1 MLDSWQVAL
10 ITILVCLIAYYC
22 YVVTT
27 DRLSSTAPIRSA
39 LSDATIQ
46 EGFSDG
52 FQEDIYDKFYATIY
66 NKIFQHDNLVQA
78 EAGILM
84 TEWRK
89 GKKDS
94 EMRVLDVCC
103 GTGVATCGFVN
114 LGVDK
119 AVGLDKSVAMLNYA
133 KDVIVPATTL
143 KEEQTKRLE
152 WRIGD
157 AYAPMAASVSEFT
170 HACLLFFSVYYFEDL
185 NTLFKN
191 LAMWVKPGGGLA
203 IEVVNKFKFE
213 PIPDVANPWLAVSP
227 QKYSKERIVNSK
239 ATFDTFDYESEFQLY
254 DPVAEFKETFK
265 FKKDGKIRQQKHTL
279 HMPSI
284 DKIVHTAVEQ
294 GFHYDKFMDLQF
306 TGFNYGYML
315 FFTRV
320 LN

>member
-1 MLDSWQVAL
+1 MLDTWQVAL
-10 ITILVCLIAYYC
+10 MTILVCLIAYYC
-22 YVVTT
+22 FVVIT
-27 DRLSSTAPIRSA
+27 DRLTSTAPIRTA
-39 LSDATIQ
+39 LRDVILE
-46 EGFSDG
+46 EGFADG
-52 FQEDIYDKFYATIY
+52 IHEDIYDKFYATVY
-66 NKIFQHDNLVQA
+66 SKIFQHDNLVQA
-78 EAGILM
+78 ETGILL

-89 GKKDS
+89 GKKES

-103 GTGVATCGFVN
+103 GTGVATCAFVN
-114 LGVDK
+114 QGVDK

-143 KEEQTKRLE
+143 KDDQKQRVE

-170 HACLLFFSVYYFEDL
+170 HACLLFFSIYQFQDL

-191 LAMWVKPGGGLA
+191 LTMWIKPGGGLA

-227 QKYSKERIVNSK
+227 QKYSKDRIVNSQ
-239 ATFDTFDYESEFQLY
+239 ATFDTFDYETEFQLY
-254 DPVAEFKETFK
+254 DPVAEFKETFTVK
-265 FKKDGKIRQQKHTL
+265 EGGKVRQQKHTL
-279 HMPSI
+279 YMPSI

>member
-1 MLDSWQVAL
+1 MLDTWQIALMTILLFL
-10 ITILVCLIAYYC
+10 ITYYC
-22 YVVTT
+22 FVVTS
-27 DRLSSTAPIRSA
+27 DRLSSTAPIRTA
-39 LSDATIQ
+39 LREAMIE

-78 EAGILM
+78 ETGILL

-89 GKKDS
+89 GKKEG

-103 GTGVATCGFVN
+103 GTGVATCAFVSQ
-114 LGVDK
+114 GVDK

-143 KEEQTKRLE
+143 KDDQKQRVE

-157 AYAPMAASVSEFT
+157 AYAPMAASISEFT
-170 HACLLFFSVYYFEDL
+170 HACLLFFSVYQFQDL

-191 LAMWVKPGGGLA
+191 LAMWIKPGGGLA

-239 ATFDTFDYESEFQLY
+239 ATFDTFDYETEFQLY
-254 DPVAEFKETFK
+254 DPVAEFKETFR
-265 FKKDGKIRQQKHTL
+265 FKEGGKVRQQKHML
-279 HMPSI
+279 YMPSI